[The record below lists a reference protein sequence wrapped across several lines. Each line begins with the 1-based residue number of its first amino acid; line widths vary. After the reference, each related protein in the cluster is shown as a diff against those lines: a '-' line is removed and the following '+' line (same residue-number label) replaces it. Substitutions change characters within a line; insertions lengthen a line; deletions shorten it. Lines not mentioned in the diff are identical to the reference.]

1 MSWDIEAFRERIEAQ
16 HQFPGD
22 YSFKFIVPRDKK
34 EDVLSILPQSE
45 LSFKESS
52 NGKYVSVT
60 AVARMDNSQAVLD
73 VYLSAHRIPGC
84 MSL

>member
-16 HQFPGD
+16 HEFPGD
-22 YSFKFIVPRDKK
+22 YSFKFIVPQGKK
-34 EDVLSILPQSE
+34 EDVLSILPESE

-60 AVARMDNSQAVLD
+60 SVARMDNSQAVLD
-73 VYLSAHRIPGC
+73 VYLRAYRIPGC